1 MAMFLC
7 SSGSID
13 KLKTDKTLIVDN
25 TTVDTSFTYI
35 EDYHNFDLIQFEITN
50 AGSGDVNLITTLPSI
65 IDRCFLIANRIN
77 FNEVN
82 SIQYCTY
89 SEKNLTWARTNN
101 RNCNITRVWGLNF
114 AGTKTETVL
123 YNAQT
128 TTSSNVSISSIGIE
142 EYDLIFF
149 AANSNDM
156 TEIQPC
162 NRIYERI
169 FDVGQICNNFTFNYY
184 SGITNIDI
192 TNNSMSSARYFS
204 VVGVKV
210 V

>member
-7 SSGSID
+7 SGGSTN
-13 KLKTDKTLIVDN
+13 KFNTDKTLIVDN
-25 TTVDTSFTYI
+25 ATANISFTYI

-50 AGSGDVNLITTLPSI
+50 ISSGAVNLITTLPSI

-77 FNEVN
+77 FNEDN

-89 SEKNLTWARTNN
+89 SESNLTWSKTNN

-114 AGTKTETVL
+114 AGTKRETVI

-128 TTSSNVSISSIGIE
+128 TTSSSVYISSTGIK

-149 AANSNDM
+149 AANSSDI

-169 FDVGQICNNFTFNYY
+169 LDFGQLCSDFTLNFY
-184 SGITNIDI
+184 SGYTNIDI
-192 TNNSMSSARYFS
+192 TDTSMSSARYFS

>member
-7 SSGSID
+7 SGGSTN
-13 KLKTDKTLIVDN
+13 KFNTDKTLIVDN
-25 TTVDTSFTYI
+25 ATANTSFTYI

-50 AGSGDVNLITTLPSI
+50 TSSGAVNLITTLPSI

-77 FNEVN
+77 FNEDN

-89 SEKNLTWARTNN
+89 SESNLTWSRTNN

-114 AGTKTETVL
+114 AGTKRETVI

-128 TTSSNVSISSIGIE
+128 TTSSSVYISSTGIK

-149 AANSNDM
+149 AANSSDI

-169 FDVGQICNNFTFNYY
+169 LDFGQLCNNFTLNFY
-184 SGITNIDI
+184 SGYTNIDI
-192 TNNSMSSARYFS
+192 TDTSMSSARYFS